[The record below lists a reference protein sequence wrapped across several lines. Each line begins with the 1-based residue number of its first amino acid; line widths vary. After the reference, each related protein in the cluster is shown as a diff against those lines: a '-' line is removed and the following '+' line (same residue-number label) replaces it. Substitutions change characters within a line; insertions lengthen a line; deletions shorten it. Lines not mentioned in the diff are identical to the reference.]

1 MRLGTRTR
9 KVVLVGHVVSVSAWI
24 GIDLA
29 LGVLVLTAM
38 LTDDTAT
45 AATAF
50 QAAHLIAVW
59 PMLIASLLSLATG
72 VTLGLGGRYGLIR
85 YWWVAAKL
93 TINLAMTT
101 LIYFSLRPGLYEAAE
116 HGRRL
121 AAGDTAAQPPD
132 QLLYPIFVAP
142 SLLLVAVVLSIFKP
156 WGRVSRRGDTAKP
169 RRYLRRR
176 GAI

>member
-9 KVVLVGHVVSVSAWI
+9 KVVLVGHVVAVSAWI

-59 PMLIASLLSLATG
+59 PMLIASLCSLATG
-72 VTLGLGGRYGLIR
+72 VTLGLGSKYGLIR

-116 HGRRL
+116 YGR
-121 AAGDTAAQPPD
+121 GGGGGGPPPPPPPPHHD
-132 QLLYPIFVAP
+132 PQD
-142 SLLLVAVVLSIFKP
+142 
-156 WGRVSRRGDTAKP
+156 GGP
-169 RRYLRRR
+169 RPR
-176 GAI
+176 

>member
-9 KVVLVGHVVSVSAWI
+9 KVVLVGHIVSVSAWI

-29 LGVLVLTAM
+29 LGVLVLTA
-38 LTDDTAT
+38 TITADTAT

-59 PMLIASLLSLATG
+59 PMLTASLLSLATG
-72 VTLGLGGRYGLIR
+72 VTLALGTKYGLIR
-85 YWWVAAKL
+85 YWWVAVKL
-93 TINLAMTT
+93 AINLAMTT
-101 LIYFSLRPGLYEAAE
+101 LIYLSLRPGLYAAAE

-121 AAGDTAAQPPD
+121 AAGDPATQPPE
-132 QLLYPIFVAP
+132 QLIYPIFVAP
-142 SLLLVAVVLSIFKP
+142 SLLLAAVVLSVFKP
-156 WGRVSRRGDTAKP
+156 WGRTSRRGDTAQP

-176 GAI
+176 RAI